1 MAKQEGK
8 GWRKASSSN
17 KQAIGAG
24 VSKQEEILALDY
36 NEDIVRSKIKNYLV
50 VDGRFEDKLDYF

>member
-1 MAKQEGK
+1 MKEGK
-8 GWRKASSSN
+8 LKLQ

-50 VDGRFEDKLDYF
+50 VDGRFDDKLDYF